1 MRALADITEDA
12 LIRVD
17 VEAHEEFGSD
27 ENDWEPGQLRAYFE
41 RLDAARHDP
50 QVVA

>member
-12 LIRVD
+12 LVRVD
-17 VEAHEEFGSD
+17 QEAHQEFGAD
-27 ENDWEPGQLRAYFE
+27 EHQWEPGQLRTYFE
-41 RLDAARHDP
+41 RLIAAGYDP